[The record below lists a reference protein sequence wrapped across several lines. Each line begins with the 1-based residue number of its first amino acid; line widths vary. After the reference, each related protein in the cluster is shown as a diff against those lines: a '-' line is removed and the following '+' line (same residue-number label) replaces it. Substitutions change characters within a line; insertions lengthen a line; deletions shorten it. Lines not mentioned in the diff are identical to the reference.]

1 MQLLS
6 QFQYSPATKTIFIS
20 KVGDNSIDLPNANV
34 IIQISSHFGSR
45 RQEAQRLGRILR
57 PKLRL
62 EGHNAFFYS
71 LVSKD
76 TQEMFFSSKRQ
87 QFLVEQGYSFKI
99 VTELADIDAED
110 LCFKKPNE
118 ELELLS
124 SVLAETEEEA
134 SLDDVFEG
142 LYGKGSTDEPVQR
155 PARRTQGTLS
165 SLSGGEGLQ
174 YLEYSKEGGAEMVL
188 SRIYAR
194 NSVPNPLARGPS

>member
-45 RQEAQRLGRILR
+45 RQEAQRLGMLLPHIGHSAVLFIFLEQGRILR

-87 QFLVEQGYSFKI
+87 QFLVEQGYSFK
-99 VTELADIDAED
+99 AH
-110 LCFKKPNE
+110 
-118 ELELLS
+118 S
-124 SVLAETEEEA
+124 A
-134 SLDDVFEG
+134 SFYIAPSALQTDDPLFNARLDCH
-142 LYGKGSTDEPVQR
+142 
-155 PARRTQGTLS
+155 RTS
-165 SLSGGEGLQ
+165 
-174 YLEYSKEGGAEMVL
+174 
-188 SRIYAR
+188 
-194 NSVPNPLARGPS
+194 